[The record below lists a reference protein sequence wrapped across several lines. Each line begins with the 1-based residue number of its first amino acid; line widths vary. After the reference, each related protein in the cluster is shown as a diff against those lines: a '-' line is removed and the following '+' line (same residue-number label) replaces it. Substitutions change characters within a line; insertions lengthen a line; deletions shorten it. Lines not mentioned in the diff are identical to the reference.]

1 MSNTYQYTASLI
13 RKVDIEVMCEYDA
26 DYDTVTIIHAYEA
39 ITGNDIQLEDNEI
52 EYCRGEALDKWQDSQ
67 DADEAD
73 HRLKTHRETR
83 GD

>member
-1 MSNTYQYTASLI
+1 MSDTYQYTASLI

-39 ITGNDIQLEDNEI
+39 INGNDIQLEDNEI
-52 EYCRGEALDKWQDSQ
+52 NYCRGEACDEWLDSVR
-67 DADEAD
+67 ANEAD
-73 HRLKTHRETR
+73 HRLKAQKEDR

>member
-26 DYDTVTIIHAYEA
+26 AYDTVTIIHAYEA
-39 ITGNDIQLEDNEI
+39 ISGNDIQLEDNEI
-52 EYCRGEALDKWQDSQ
+52 DYCRGEALDEWQDSQ

-73 HRLKTHRETR
+73 HRLKAQKEDR

>member
-13 RKVDIEVMCEYDA
+13 RKVDIEVVCEYDA
-26 DYDTVTIIHAYEA
+26 DYDTVTIIQAYEA
-39 ITGNDIQLEDNEI
+39 ITGKDIELEDNEI
-52 EYCRGEALDKWQDSQ
+52 NYCRGEALDEWQDSQ

-73 HRLKTHRETR
+73 HRLKTNRENR

>member
-1 MSNTYQYTASLI
+1 MSNTYQFTASLI

-39 ITGNDIQLEDNEI
+39 ITGKDIQLEDNEI
-52 EYCRGEALDKWQDSQ
+52 EYCRGEALDEWQDSQ

-73 HRLKTHRETR
+73 HHLKARREDR

>member
-13 RKVDIEVMCEYDA
+13 RKVDIEVVCEYDA
-26 DYDTVTIIHAYEA
+26 DYDTVTIIQAYEA
-39 ITGNDIQLEDNEI
+39 ITGKDIELEDNEI
-52 EYCRGEALDKWQDSQ
+52 EYCQGRALDEWQDSQ

-73 HRLKTHRETR
+73 HRLKTRKENR